1 MTELD
6 YSHYFWQGQLVR
18 LRPVSLEDAD
28 AKFAASL
35 DSPSRQVL
43 QLGVEL
49 PTTPQLLR
57 KSLES
62 RIDCKD
68 DGIILFTI
76 ETLQA
81 ENVGGISLHSRDDKN
96 GHFGFGIVIH
106 RPYWRRGYAADA
118 VRILLKYGFWE
129 RRYQKCNSAC
139 LDINEASYQL
149 HKKLDFVEEGRVR
162 QQVFF
167 NGQYHDEIL
176 FGMTRE
182 EFDEQMAS

>member
-1 MTELD
+1 MLLLFQLSIWELSSQRQLRLPHSGLMPKENRRINVTELD

-118 VRILLKYGFWE
+118 VRIAGRKTAEIEETLGYE
-129 RRYQKCNSAC
+129 ARSAMIHRDD
-139 LDINEASYQL
+139 LVLMGKD
-149 HKKLDFVEEGRVR
+149 H
-162 QQVFF
+162 
-167 NGQYHDEIL
+167 
-176 FGMTRE
+176 T
-182 EFDEQMAS
+182 